1 MKKCSTFGDKK
12 VTMSKIVVDTSVYK
26 AAMAYI
32 QTISATGGKPVPA
45 DGASGLLFVLCVL
58 VRLCF

>member
-1 MKKCSTFGDKK
+1 MKKCSTFDDKK
-12 VTMSKIVVDTSVYK
+12 VTMSKIEVDTSVYK

-45 DGASGLLFVLCVL
+45 DENGKGAVADEKYSL
-58 VRLCF
+58 